1 MRHSPRARFFGAI
14 GIVGGVLFLAG
25 WAVVLGD
32 PAVRTTSWYIG
43 NALGAIACVA
53 VAVLTAG
60 LAALKE
66 AGPGLP
72 ARIIQALWPVSW
84 LLLSIG
90 GVIMLTTG
98 QVTALLPVGGILSV
112 LVALVAGILIA
123 RRADLSR
130 GRRWAPL
137 VYGVGGFLLTF
148 AQSDRHDPLTNVV
161 DLVTYLLLLAVGI
174 ALFAGAKE
182 HQAVMD
188 RTTGAARPA
197 G

>member
-25 WAVVLGD
+25 WAVMFSD
-32 PAVRTTSWYIG
+32 PAARTTSWYIG
-43 NALGAIACVA
+43 DTLGAIACVA

-60 LAALKE
+60 LAVLKE

-72 ARIIQALWPVSW
+72 ARITLALWPVGW

-98 QVTALLPVGGILSV
+98 HDNALLPVGGILSV

-148 AQSDRHDPLTNVV
+148 AQSDRHDLLTNIV
-161 DLVTYLLLLAVGI
+161 DLVTNLLLLAVGI
-174 ALFAGAKE
+174 ALFTEAKE

-188 RTTGAARPA
+188 STTGATWSAS
-197 G
+197 